1 MGKEGEKR
9 PYHKILHTNTRL
21 QELLHGDLTL
31 GQRCADI
38 IARHVGSWHFIIFF
52 IVFMIF
58 WICLNITAIIGR
70 WDPYPFILL
79 NFVLSTIA
87 AMQGPIILMAQNRS
101 TERDRRNFKY
111 DYHVNRK
118 AELEIQRVLRELETI
133 KKHLYKQEHERK
145 K

>member
-1 MGKEGEKR
+1 MDKKGER
-9 PYHKILHTNTRL
+9 RSSHRILHTNNRL

-31 GQRCADI
+31 GQRCADT
-38 IARHVGSWHFIIFF
+38 IAKHVGSWHFIICF
-52 IVFMIF
+52 IIFMMI
-58 WICLNITAIIGR
+58 WIWLNVAAIIFR

-101 TERDRRNFKY
+101 AERDRRNFKY
-111 DYHVNRK
+111 DYYVNRK
-118 AELEIQRVLRELETI
+118 AELEIQKVLRELEVI
-133 KKHLYKQEHERK
+133 KKHIYKQEQQWK